1 MPVVCRFAPSAHEN
15 RGPAGIIR
23 TAVPRRGWRS
33 TADHASLGGARQGGG
48 NAGVLVSNRR
58 ALGGVHLRPL
68 GAKFKFEALQFL
80 NFGIRFYWVVVISGL
95 SGQTSLENSRSKLE
109 QLSNLVGCFMLI
121 FPLSAISTFDTT
133 SRTSQTTS
141 LVFLYGRPAKIPT
154 VKFFYRSGH
163 AATLIYNATRC
174 DDKTAVFKTNL
185 KF

>member
-58 ALGGVHLRPL
+58 ALGGVHLRSL

-109 QLSNLVGCFMLI
+109 QLSNLVVRFRTWWVTFGDFHFRHLLSQPGSWR
-121 FPLSAISTFDTT
+121 FPLRLSFCVVD
-133 SRTSQTTS
+133 Q
-141 LVFLYGRPAKIPT
+141 P
-154 VKFFYRSGH
+154 KFQRQIF
-163 AATLIYNATRC
+163 
-174 DDKTAVFKTNL
+174 
-185 KF
+185 

>member
-1 MPVVCRFAPSAHEN
+1 MPGQP
-15 RGPAGIIR
+15 GISR
-23 TAVPRRGWRS
+23 TAVSRRDRRS
-33 TADHASLGGARQGGG
+33 GAARALLGPTRQDGG
-48 NAGVLVSNRR
+48 NAGVLVTQQPKGS
-58 ALGGVHLRPL
+58 GGVHLRPL
-68 GAKFKFEALQFL
+68 GAKFKSEALQFL

-109 QLSNLVGCFMLI
+109 QPSNLVGCFMLI

-174 DDKTAVFKTNL
+174 DKRRVNGGTLQRART
-185 KF
+185 

>member
-109 QLSNLVGCFMLI
+109 QLSNLVVHFHSDAFQKGRSSLSTL
-121 FPLSAISTFDTT
+121 PL
-133 SRTSQTTS
+133 
-141 LVFLYGRPAKIPT
+141 
-154 VKFFYRSGH
+154 RSEWRSKWRLLFG
-163 AATLIYNATRC
+163 
-174 DDKTAVFKTNL
+174 F
-185 KF
+185 